1 MVFPKLKD
9 FKLSFICRD
18 KNCDKKYDM
27 YLDESPKDNVN
38 NNLINDLY
46 TENENLQW
54 EVSHLE
60 NIENFQKW
68 NWVVTKSM
76 KTLSK

>member
-27 YLDESPKDNVN
+27 FLEESPKDNVN
-38 NNLINDLY
+38 NNMINDLY
-46 TENENLQW
+46 TENENLQ
-54 EVSHLE
+54 
-60 NIENFQKW
+60 
-68 NWVVTKSM
+68 
-76 KTLSK
+76 